1 MKNKKNKPAI
11 IFPGQGSQKVGMG
24 KTLYDGHRVAKDV
37 FELIDETLGFKLS
50 KLIFDG
56 PEAELTS
63 TVNAQPALMAVS
75 LALIKIIEFES
86 KKEFSEIASIVCGHS
101 LGEYTSLC
109 SIDSLSI
116 SDTALLLSLRGK
128 AMQESVVSE
137 ETNMKA
143 IIGLNISLVEEI
155 INKNNSNRICEIAN
169 DNCPGQVVLSGHAD
183 QVEKISEICKEK
195 GAKITIDLNV
205 SAPFHCSLMK
215 PASLIMEDALSKVS
229 IFETKTRFI
238 NNYYAK
244 FEKDPENIRNLLVKQ
259 IVSRVRWRETINL
272 ISNSGIDTIIEVGP
286 GKVLTGLNKRMKLN
300 LETEN
305 ISTLEDVDNFL
316 KKNF

>member
-1 MKNKKNKPAI
+1 MINKKNKPAV

-24 KTLYDGHRVAKDV
+24 KTLYDSHRVAKDV
-37 FELIDETLGFKLS
+37 FKLIDETLDFKLS

-56 PEAELTS
+56 PESELTS
-63 TVNAQPALMAVS
+63 TVNTQPALMAVS
-75 LALIKIIEFES
+75 LALIKVIEFES

-116 SDTALLLSLRGK
+116 SDTALLLSIRGK
-128 AMQESVVSE
+128 AMQEAVVSE
-137 ETNMKA
+137 NTNMKA
-143 IIGLNISLVEEI
+143 IIGLDINLVEEI
-155 INKNNSNRICEIAN
+155 INKNISNRVCEIAN
-169 DNCPGQVVLSGHAD
+169 DNSPGQVVLSGHAD
-183 QVEKISEICKEK
+183 QVEKISEICKAK
-195 GAKITIDLNV
+195 GAKIAIDLNV

-215 PASLIMEDALSKVS
+215 PASIIMEDALRKIS
-229 IFETKTRFI
+229 ISETKTRFI
-238 NNYYAK
+238 NNYCAK
-244 FEKDPENIRNLLVKQ
+244 FEKHPENIKNLLVKQ
-259 IVSRVRWRETINL
+259 IIGRVRWRETINL
-272 ISNSGIDTIIEVGP
+272 ISSSGIDNIIEIGP

-305 ISTLEDVDNFL
+305 IYTLEDVDNFL